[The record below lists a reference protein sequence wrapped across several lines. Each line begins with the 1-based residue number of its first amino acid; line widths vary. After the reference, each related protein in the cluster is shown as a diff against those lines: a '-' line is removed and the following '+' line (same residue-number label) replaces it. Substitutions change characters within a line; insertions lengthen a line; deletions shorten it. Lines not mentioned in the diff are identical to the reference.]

1 MLNKIVYGEIAK
13 EWRDKNPKS
22 EWNQRDNGSIEQ
34 LVVIAN
40 LESINAMF
48 ISQGMTDMNDRAKI
62 LYEEAQR
69 QFTRLLHNPSTK
81 NLKS

>member
-13 EWRDKNPKS
+13 EWRDKNPKA